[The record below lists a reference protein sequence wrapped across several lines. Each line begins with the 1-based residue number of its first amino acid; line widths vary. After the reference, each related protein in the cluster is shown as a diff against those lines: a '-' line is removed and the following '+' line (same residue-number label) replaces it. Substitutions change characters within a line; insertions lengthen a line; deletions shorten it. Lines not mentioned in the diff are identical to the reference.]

1 MMDDV
6 PDRFIFF
13 SMSWMIKKVHSVC
26 GSQKYIVHVVKGIHS
41 SCFFKKYSL
50 YKITW
55 AAVCQYMGC
64 C

>member
-1 MMDDV
+1 MDDV

-41 SCFFKKYSL
+41 SCFF
-50 YKITW
+50 
-55 AAVCQYMGC
+55 
-64 C
+64 